1 MRLLHFFIVVD
12 AMLSFLHHIRI
23 MRRIWLTLLVA
34 FSLTVGGVASAWAA
48 QACPYKQAAAA
59 GSHDCCPDQKPEP
72 QPSDHHGKSL
82 DCQLGQS
89 CRTAQAVEPLQPVL
103 TIARAE
109 VVVALSPRN
118 QQPAPTAISSGL
130 WRPPRTA

>member
-1 MRLLHFFIVVD
+1 
-12 AMLSFLHHIRI
+12 
-23 MRRIWLTLLVA
+23 MRRLWFAILLVV
-34 FSLTVGGVASAWAA
+34 SLAVSATASAWAA
-48 QACPYKQAAAA
+48 QACPFKQAAAA
-59 GSHDCCPDQKPEP
+59 ASHDCCPDQKPEP
-72 QPSDHHGKSL
+72 QPADHHDKSL

-109 VVVALSPRN
+109 VVVALAPRN
-118 QQPAPTAISSGL
+118 QQPAPTAASSGL